1 MRPSGVTCQT
11 VPVFV
16 STAASRRDRP
26 GECAGH
32 ASVNE
37 FGGSWGRRRVSSP
50 GQRGGCHRRQ
60 RTVRTVNNSAYGVQ
74 TGLRGSGRRPLTG
87 SQGFSRKRG
96 GGVRLL
102 MRRLPPGQVPRSP
115 LQSSCRLASRT
126 HGSIPP
132 KTPPKANSLG
142 VNRWPFD
149 GQGCSGTRKHAQF
162 RSV

>member
-60 RTVRTVNNSAYGVQ
+60 RTVRTVSNSAYGVQ
-74 TGLRGSGRRPLTG
+74 TGLRGSGWRPLTG
-87 SQGFSRKRG
+87 SQGFSRKRAG
-96 GGVRLL
+96 RGQAPYAAAASWAGSPIAPSEL
-102 MRRLPPGQVPRSP
+102 MQISFQDTRVHSPQDSSESKLTRCQQVA
-115 LQSSCRLASRT
+115 L
-126 HGSIPP
+126 
-132 KTPPKANSLG
+132 
-142 VNRWPFD
+142 
-149 GQGCSGTRKHAQF
+149 
-162 RSV
+162 